1 MQLSNTFRASLLIT
15 ALGLCAQAQPK
26 PAKEAQPAEAKGLP
40 PRAAP
45 TDYQTQV
52 KTGDVTI
59 AAEFKGH
66 AVPAEEA
73 TFTAE
78 EFVVVEV
85 ALYGAPDAK
94 VTLSNNDFSLRI
106 NGKKTALPS
115 QPYELAFKS
124 LKDPEWAP
132 PVPAES
138 KSSKTSFGSGGGG
151 GGAGDNGPP
160 PVVHMPM
167 DLQRAMQQKVQRAAL
182 LEGDRALPQAGLI
195 FFQYRGKVEG
205 IHSIE
210 LIYSGAAGKTTLTLQ
225 P

>member
-1 MQLSNTFRASLLIT
+1 MQLSNTFTASLLAT
-15 ALGLCAQAQPK
+15 AVCCYAQAQPK
-26 PAKEAQPAEAKGLP
+26 PAKEAQPIEAKGLP

-45 TDYQTQV
+45 TDYQTQA
-52 KTGDVTI
+52 KAGAVTI

-66 AVPAEEA
+66 AVPTEEA

-85 ALYGAPDAK
+85 ALYGGPDAK
-94 VTLSNNDFSLRI
+94 ARLSNDDFSLRI
-106 NGKKTALPS
+106 NGKKTPLPS

-132 PVPAES
+132 PTPTET
-138 KSSKTSFGSGGGG
+138 KSKTSFGSGGGG
-151 GGAGDNGPP
+151 GGAGDNSPP

-195 FFQYRGKVEG
+195 FFQYRGKAEG

-210 LIYSGAAGKTTLTLQ
+210 LIYSGAAGKATLALQ

>member
-1 MQLSNTFRASLLIT
+1 MQLSNSFRASLLIA
-15 ALGLCAQAQPK
+15 ALGLCAHAQPV
-26 PAKEAQPAEAKGLP
+26 PGKEAQPSEARGLP

-45 TDYQTQV
+45 ADYQTQG
-52 KTGDVTI
+52 KAGTVTI

-66 AVPAEEA
+66 AVPTEEA
-73 TFTAE
+73 TFTSE
-78 EFVVVEV
+78 DYVVVEV
-85 ALYGAPDAK
+85 ALYGPPEGK
-94 VTLSNNDFSLRI
+94 TMLSKDDFSLRI

-151 GGAGDNGPP
+151 GAAGDNGPP

-210 LIYSGAAGKTTLTLQ
+210 LTYSGAAGKATLALQ

>member
-1 MQLSNTFRASLLIT
+1 MSRASLLIAT
-15 ALGLCAQAQPK
+15 LGLCAQAQHT
-26 PAKEAQPAEAKGLP
+26 PAKEAQPIEAKGLP

-45 TDYQTQV
+45 TDYQAQA
-52 KTGDVTI
+52 KAGNVTI

-66 AVPAEEA
+66 AVPTEEA

-78 EFVVVEV
+78 EYVVVEV
-85 ALYGAPDAK
+85 GLFGPPDAK
-94 VTLSNNDFSLRI
+94 TRMTTDDFSLRI

-132 PVPAES
+132 PAPAEG
-138 KSSKTSFGSGGGG
+138 KSKTSFGSGGGG

-210 LIYSGAAGKTTLTLQ
+210 LIYSGAAGKAILALQ

>member
-1 MQLSNTFRASLLIT
+1 MQLSTTFRASLL
-15 ALGLCAQAQPK
+15 AAAVCWGAQAQPK
-26 PAKEAQPAEAKGLP
+26 PVKEAQPSEAKGLP

-45 TDYQTQV
+45 TDYQTQG
-52 KTGDVTI
+52 KAGDVTI

-66 AVPAEEA
+66 AVPTEEA

-85 ALYGAPDAK
+85 ALYGPPDAK
-94 VTLSNNDFSLRI
+94 TRLSNDDFSLRI

-132 PVPAES
+132 PVPTET
-138 KSSKTSFGSGGGG
+138 KSKTSFGSGGGG

-182 LEGDRALPQAGLI
+182 LEGARALPQAGLI

-210 LIYSGAAGKTTLTLQ
+210 LIYAGAAGKATVTLQ

>member
-1 MQLSNTFRASLLIT
+1 MQLSSSFRASLLV
-15 ALGLCAQAQPK
+15 AAVCVCAQAQPK
-26 PAKEAQPAEAKGLP
+26 PAKEAQPSEAKGLP

-45 TDYQTQV
+45 ADYQIQA
-52 KTGDVTI
+52 KAGDVTI

-73 TFTAE
+73 TFTSE
-78 EFVVVEV
+78 DFVVVEV
-85 ALYGAPDAK
+85 ALYGPPDAK
-94 VTLSNNDFSLRI
+94 TRLSNDDFSLRI

-138 KSSKTSFGSGGGG
+138 KSSKTSFGTGGGG
-151 GGAGDNGPP
+151 GGAGDNSPP

-167 DLQRAMQQKVQRAAL
+167 DLQRAMQQKVQKAAL

-210 LIYSGAAGKTTLTLQ
+210 LIYAGAAGKATLALQ

>member
-1 MQLSNTFRASLLIT
+1 MQLSTTFTASLLVA
-15 ALGLCAQAQPK
+15 ALCLCAQAQPK
-26 PAKEAQPAEAKGLP
+26 PAKEAQPIEAKGLP

-45 TDYQTQV
+45 TYYQTQA
-52 KTGDVTI
+52 KAGAATI

-66 AVPAEEA
+66 AVPTEEA

-85 ALYGAPDAK
+85 ALYGPPDAK
-94 VTLSNNDFSLRI
+94 TRLSNDDFSLLI

-151 GGAGDNGPP
+151 GAAGDNSPP

-182 LEGDRALPQAGLI
+182 LEGDLALPQAGLI

-210 LIYSGAAGKTTLTLQ
+210 LIYSGAAGKATLALQ